1 MEGYQW
7 GGKGG
12 RERMGEKVQGIRS
25 INGRYKNRQVVVKNS
40 RGNGEAKELICMT
53 HGHETKGGGGWGED
67 VDGGVQGRRGIKG
80 RKKWDN
86 CNGIINKIYFK

>member
-40 RGNGEAKELICMT
+40 RGNGEAKELTCMT
-53 HGHETKGGGGWGED
+53 HGHELREGVGNAGGRGCAGW
-67 VDGGVQGRRGIKG
+67 RRIKG
-80 RKKWDN
+80 RKWDN
-86 CNGIINKIYFK
+86 CNSIINKIYLKIKK